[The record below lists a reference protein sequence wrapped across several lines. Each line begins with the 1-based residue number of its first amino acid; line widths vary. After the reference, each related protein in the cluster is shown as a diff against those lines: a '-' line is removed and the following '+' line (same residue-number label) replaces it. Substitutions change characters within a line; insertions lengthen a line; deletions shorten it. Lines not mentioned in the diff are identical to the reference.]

1 MALFAKKEETLNE
14 RIKKLR
20 KKKGMTQLELAE
32 KVYVTDKAV
41 SKWETGEGNPE
52 ITILIELAK
61 IFEVSLDY
69 LLTGK
74 EKEPEVIVISKME
87 LCCKN
92 DDVELFNTISLQG
105 KDESGHLITFYLE
118 KYDCYNVYKAFVKNV
133 GVKSLFSSTARGTST
148 YDRETIMKLM
158 FKYSDVASL
167 EEINFFEHT
176 MYRDQWGHIQK
187 DARYLGNGNYN
198 VYNSKLVETLLPLL
212 SDESSIITRILSIN
226 EKNMVDSVVNWQ
238 IVYTNIL
245 GYAVKEGRK
254 AISDKII
261 STIIGLNNKAVNEYE
276 KAIKNEEDRK
286 KGHHSFVVAEANI
299 IDNGQIHGN
308 VRYFKYSVVA
318 VPVVILESLLNSGDI
333 ENVKILNNFNKL
345 FKAEFL
351 ADGIINAECMKKEG
365 KVSKDDIFITSCM
378 EFGVV
383 NIDKLLKCNDFKLI
397 KYAFENYPICFQEM
411 LEDYLTRKQY
421 RELYEFSVDNDF
433 SSIAN
438 AVLCLSIEGSGIEGI
453 KSAIK
458 SVSEDVYLKG
468 NAYDVNRKHFV
479 IQKNY
484 SYWDNRKPL
493 PRITSEELKDKI
505 LKDLQLKI
513 DKETLTNGLT
523 KEYFESLLQSNN
535 LELLVIKLCVKLEA
549 ILKCDYK
556 YEGTF
561 EEMLSKFTEK
571 HGYEDDGWGYNVES
585 NRSKLFHKLRKYR
598 NGIVHPEQAK
608 EALTV
613 DELKSLIKYVCEL
626 G

>member
-1 MALFAKKEETLNE
+1 MGLFTKKEETLNE

-20 KKKGMTQLELAE
+20 KKKGITQLELAE
-32 KVYVTDKAV
+32 KVHVTDKAV

-74 EKEPEVIVISKME
+74 EKEPEIIIISKME

-105 KDESGHLITFYLE
+105 KDESGHLITYYLE
-118 KYDCYNVYKAFVKNV
+118 KYNCPKVYKEFVKKV
-133 GVKSLFSSTARGTST
+133 GVKGLFLSSSRGTST
-148 YDRETIMKLM
+148 YDMDTILKLM
-158 FKYSDVASL
+158 FRYSDVASL

-176 MYRDQWGHIQK
+176 MYRDQWGGIQNN
-187 DARYLGNGNYN
+187 ARYSGNGNYN
-198 VYNSKLVETLLPLL
+198 VYNSKLVESLLPLL
-212 SDESSIITRILSIN
+212 PDESSIITRILSIN
-226 EKNMVDSVVNWQ
+226 EKNMLNSVVNWQ

-245 GYAVKEGRK
+245 SYAVKEGRK

-261 STIIGLNNKAVNEYE
+261 KTIIDLNNKSVNDYE
-276 KAIKNEEDRK
+276 EARKTEEESK
-286 KGHHSFVVAEANI
+286 KGRHRFAVADARI
-299 IDNGQIHGN
+299 IDNGQVYGN
-308 VRYFKYSVVA
+308 VRYCNYSVIA
-318 VPVVILESLLNSGDI
+318 VPVAIIESLLNSGDI
-333 ENVKILNNFNKL
+333 ENAKILNNFNKL
-345 FKAEFL
+345 FKAEFV
-351 ADGIINAECMKKEG
+351 ADGTINAECMKKDG
-365 KVSKDDIFITSCM
+365 KASKDDIFITSCM
-378 EFGVV
+378 EFGIV

-397 KYAFENYPICFQEM
+397 KYAFENYPISFQEM
-411 LEDYLTRKQY
+411 LETYLTKKQY
-421 RELYEFSVDNDF
+421 RELYEFAVDNDF

-438 AVLCLSIEGSGIEGI
+438 AVLCLSIEGRGIEGI

-458 SVSEDVYLKG
+458 SVSEEVYLKG

-479 IQKNY
+479 IQKPY
-484 SYWDNRKPL
+484 GYWDNRKPL
-493 PRITSEELKDKI
+493 PRVTSEELKDKI

-523 KEYFESLLQSNN
+523 KEYFETLLQSNN

-571 HGYEDDGWGYNVES
+571 HGYEDDDWGYSVES

-608 EALTV
+608 EVLTV
-613 DELKSLIKYVCEL
+613 DELKLLIKYVCEL

>member
-1 MALFAKKEETLNE
+1 MGLFTKKVETLND
-14 RIKKLR
+14 RIKNLR

-32 KVYVTDKAV
+32 KVHVTDKAV

-52 ITILIELAK
+52 ITILIELAN

-74 EKEPEVIVISKME
+74 EKAPEIIVMSKME
-87 LCCKN
+87 LSCKEDN
-92 DDVELFNTISLQG
+92 VELCRGIDFQG
-105 KDESGHLITFYLE
+105 KDESGRYINYYIE
-118 KYDCYNVYKAFVKNV
+118 KYNCPNVYKSFISRIGVKNI
-133 GVKSLFSSTARGTST
+133 FSSSIGSVYNT
-148 YDRETIMKLM
+148 EQVLKLM
-158 FKYSDVASL
+158 FRYGDVESL
-167 EEINFFEHT
+167 EAMNFFEHT
-176 MYRDQWGHIQK
+176 MRRDQWGYIVN
-187 DARYLGNGNYN
+187 DARYSGNGNYN
-198 VYNSKLVETLLPLL
+198 VYNSKLVESLLPLL
-212 SDESSIITRILSIN
+212 PEESPILTRILSIN
-226 EKNMVDSVVNWQ
+226 EKNMLNSIINWQ
-238 IVYTNIL
+238 VVYTNIL
-245 GYAVKEGRK
+245 GYAVKEGK
-254 AISDKII
+254 KLISDKII
-261 STIIGLNNKAVNEYE
+261 KTIIELNNKSINDYE
-276 KAIKNEEDRK
+276 AARK
-286 KGHHSFVVAEANI
+286 KEDERKKDRHHFVLAEART
-299 IDNGQIHGN
+299 IDNGQVYDN
-308 VRYFKYSVVA
+308 VRYCNYSVIA
-318 VPVVILESLLNSGDI
+318 VPVTIIENLLASGDI
-333 ENVKILNNFNKL
+333 ENAKILNNFNKL
-345 FKAEFL
+345 FKAQFV
-351 ADGIINAECMKKEG
+351 ADGTINAESMKRDG
-365 KVSKDDIFITSCM
+365 KASKDDIFITSCM
-378 EFGVV
+378 EFGTV

-411 LEDYLTRKQY
+411 LEIYLTKKQY
-421 RELYEFSVDNDF
+421 RELYEFAVDNDF

-438 AVLCLSIEGSGIEGI
+438 AVLCLSIEVRGIEGI

-458 SVSEDVYLKG
+458 SASEDVYLKG

-484 SYWDNRKPL
+484 RYWDNRKPL

-585 NRSKLFHKLRKYR
+585 DRSKLFHKLRKYR
-598 NGIVHPEQAK
+598 NGIVHPEQSK
-608 EALTV
+608 EVLTV
-613 DELKSLIKYVCEL
+613 DELKSLIKYVCDL

>member
-1 MALFAKKEETLNE
+1 MGLFTRKAETLNE
-14 RIKKLR
+14 RIKNLR

-32 KVYVTDKAV
+32 KVHVTDKAV

-52 ITILIELAK
+52 ITILIELAN

-74 EKEPEVIVISKME
+74 EKEPEIIVMSKME
-87 LCCKN
+87 LSCKEDN
-92 DDVELFNTISLQG
+92 VDLFKGIDLQG
-105 KDESGHLITFYLE
+105 KDESGHYITYYLE
-118 KYDCYNVYKAFVKNV
+118 KYKCPNVYKSFISRIGVKN
-133 GVKSLFSSTARGTST
+133 LFSSSSRGSST
-148 YDRETIMKLM
+148 FNKEQILKLIVSYD
-158 FKYSDVASL
+158 DVQSL

-176 MYRDQWGHIQK
+176 MRRDQWGYIVN
-187 DARYLGNGNYN
+187 DARYSGSGHSNIYS
-198 VYNSKLVETLLPLL
+198 SKLVESLLPLL
-212 SDESSIITRILSIN
+212 PDESSILTRILSIN
-226 EKNMVDSVVNWQ
+226 EKNMLNSIVNWQ

-245 GYAVKEGRK
+245 GYAVREGRK
-254 AISDKII
+254 AISDKIVKR
-261 STIIGLNNKAVNEYE
+261 IIELNNKAISDYEEARKKEYE
-276 KAIKNEEDRK
+276 RK
-286 KGHHSFVVAEANI
+286 KDRHRFVVAEARM
-299 IDNGQIHGN
+299 IDSYCN
-308 VRYFKYSVVA
+308 YSVIA
-318 VPVVILESLLNSGDI
+318 VPVTIIESLLNSGDI
-333 ENVKILNNFNKL
+333 ENAKILNNFNKL
-345 FKAEFL
+345 FKAEFV
-351 ADGIINAECMKKEG
+351 ADGTINAESMKKDG
-365 KVSKDDIFITSCM
+365 KASKDDIFITSCM
-378 EFGVV
+378 EFGTV

-411 LEDYLTRKQY
+411 LEVYLTKKQY
-421 RELYEFSVDNDF
+421 RELYEFAVDNEF

-438 AVLCLSIEGSGIEGI
+438 SVLCLSIEGRGIEGI

-458 SVSEDVYLKG
+458 SVSENVYLSG
-468 NAYDVNRKHFV
+468 NAFDVNRKHFV
-479 IQKNY
+479 IQKPY
-484 SYWDNRKPL
+484 GYWDNRKPL

-535 LELLVIKLCVKLEA
+535 LELLVIKLCVKIEA

-585 NRSKLFHKLRKYR
+585 DRSKLFHKLRKYR
-598 NGIVHPEQAK
+598 NGIVHPEQSK
-608 EALTV
+608 EVLTV
-613 DELKSLIKYVCEL
+613 DELKSLIKYACDL

>member
-1 MALFAKKEETLNE
+1 MGLFTKKEETLND

-32 KVYVTDKAV
+32 KVHVTDKAV

-61 IFEVSLDY
+61 LFEVSLDY

-87 LCCKN
+87 LSCKN
-92 DDVELFNTISLQG
+92 DDVELFNTIDIQG
-105 KDESGHLITFYLE
+105 KDESGHLITYYLE
-118 KYDCYNVYKAFVKNV
+118 KYNCPKVYKAFIKRAGVKNI
-133 GVKSLFSSTARGTST
+133 LSSNSRGTFT
-148 YDRETIMKLM
+148 YDKETIMKLM
-158 FKYSDVASL
+158 FKYSDVESL
-167 EEINFFEHT
+167 EDINFFEHT
-176 MYRDQWGHIQK
+176 LYRDQWGSIQNN
-187 DARYLGNGNYN
+187 ARYSGDGNYRVFN
-198 VYNSKLVETLLPLL
+198 NKLVESLLPLM
-212 SDESSIITRILSIN
+212 SDDSSILTRILSIH
-226 EKNMVDSVVNWQ
+226 EKYMLNSIVNWQ

-245 GYAVKEGRK
+245 NYALKEGRK
-254 AISDKII
+254 SISDKII
-261 STIIGLNNKAVNEYE
+261 KIIIELNNKSVSDYE
-276 KAIKNEEDRK
+276 EARKNEDERK
-286 KGHHSFVVAEANI
+286 KSRHRFVTGEARM
-299 IDNGQIHGN
+299 IDNGQVYDN
-308 VRYFKYSVVA
+308 VRYCNYSVIA
-318 VPVVILESLLNSGDI
+318 VPVAIIESFLNSGDI
-333 ENVKILNNFNKL
+333 ESAKILNNFNKL
-345 FKAEFL
+345 FKAEFV
-351 ADGIINAECMKKEG
+351 ADGTINAESMKKDG
-365 KVSKDDIFITSCM
+365 KASKDDIFITSCM
-378 EFGVV
+378 EFGTI

-411 LEDYLTRKQY
+411 LEVYLTKKQY
-421 RELYEFSVDNDF
+421 RELYEFAVDNEF

-438 AVLCLSIEGSGIEGI
+438 AVLCLSIEGRGIEGI

-458 SVSEDVYLKG
+458 SVSENVYLNG
-468 NAYDVNRKHFV
+468 NAFDVNRKHFV
-479 IQKNY
+479 IQKPY
-484 SYWDNRKPL
+484 GYWDNRKPL

-523 KEYFESLLQSNN
+523 KEYFESLLQSNS

-598 NGIVHPEQAK
+598 NGIVHPEQSK
-608 EALTV
+608 EVLTA
-613 DELKSLIKYVCEL
+613 DELKSLIKYVCDL

>member
-1 MALFAKKEETLNE
+1 MGLFTKTEETLNE

-20 KKKGMTQLELAE
+20 KKKGLTQLELAE
-32 KVYVTDKAV
+32 KVHVTDKAV
-41 SKWETGEGNPE
+41 SKWETCEGNPE

-61 IFEVSLDY
+61 LFEVSLDY

-74 EKEPEVIVISKME
+74 ESEKEIIVISKME
-87 LCCKN
+87 LSCKEDN
-92 DDVELFNTISLQG
+92 VELFNSIDHEVLQG
-105 KDESGHLITFYLE
+105 KDESGKYITHYLE
-118 KYDCYNVYKAFVKNV
+118 KYNCPNVYKAFVSKFGAKN
-133 GVKSLFSSTARGTST
+133 LISSYTRGS
-148 YDRETIMKLM
+148 LM
-158 FKYSDVASL
+158 FDNDEIIRLMIKYSDIESL
-167 EEINFFEHT
+167 ELNNFFAHS
-176 MYRDQWGHIQK
+176 MRRDQWGSIVN
-187 DARYLGNGNYN
+187 NGRGYNYN
-198 VYNSKLVETLLPLL
+198 IFNDKLVEKLLPLL
-212 SDESSIITRILSIN
+212 PDESSILTRILSIHQ
-226 EKNMVDSVVNWQ
+226 ENMINSVVNWQ
-238 IVYTNIL
+238 HIYNTIL
-245 GYAVKEGRK
+245 DYAVKESRK
-254 AISDKII
+254 TLSDKLIKLII
-261 STIIGLNNKAVNEYE
+261 EINNISIKDYE
-276 KAIKNEEDRK
+276 EVTNTADERTKSR
-286 KGHHSFVVAEANI
+286 HRFVVAEARMV
-299 IDNGQIHGN
+299 DNVRVYDN
-308 VRYFKYSVVA
+308 VRYCNYSVIA
-318 VPVVILESLLNSGDI
+318 VPVAIIESLLNSGDI
-333 ENVKILNNFNKL
+333 ENAKILNNFNKL
-345 FKAEFL
+345 FKAEFV
-351 ADGIINAECMKKEG
+351 ADGIINAESMKKDG
-365 KVSKDDIFITSCM
+365 KASKDDIFITSCM
-378 EFGVV
+378 EFGTV

-411 LEDYLTRKQY
+411 LEVYLTKKQY
-421 RELYEFSVDNDF
+421 RELYEFAVDNDF

-438 AVLCLSIEGSGIEGI
+438 AVLSLSIEERGIEGI

-505 LKDLQLKI
+505 LNDLQLKI

-571 HGYEDDGWGYNVES
+571 HGFEDDVRGYSVES
-585 NRSKLFHKLRKYR
+585 NRSYLFHKLRKYR

-626 G
+626 V